1 INTLITK
8 FASGTQS
15 VYTLATSLV
24 GQPWGSYSSSAS
36 LIDPNQALDIVVL
49 NIQPDG
55 QAYGRVG
62 YFWARNK
69 FTTSS
74 QPLSNQSLSLYV
86 DSETIYLG
94 GNDGLNT
101 VISTLGHEFTH
112 MANFYQRGVLH
123 GSQYM

>member
-1 INTLITK
+1 
-8 FASGTQS
+8 
-15 VYTLATSLV
+15 
-24 GQPWGSYSSSAS
+24 
-36 LIDPNQALDIVVL
+36 
-49 NIQPDG
+49 
-55 QAYGRVG
+55 
-62 YFWARNK
+62 
-69 FTTSS
+69 FTTTS

-123 GSQYM
+123 GSQYMYGTWLEEMTAMTMEDVLS